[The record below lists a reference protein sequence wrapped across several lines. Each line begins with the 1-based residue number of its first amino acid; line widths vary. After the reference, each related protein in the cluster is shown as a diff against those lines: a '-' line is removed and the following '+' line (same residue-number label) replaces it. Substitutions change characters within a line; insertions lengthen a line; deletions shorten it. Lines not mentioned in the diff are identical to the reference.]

1 MLEKRRYPWLT
12 TCVVAVITLFMLF
25 PILWMVISSFK
36 APADILTMPPR
47 WFFVPTLDNYRA
59 VLFGQQEIAGGTF
72 PQVPDFPKHLTN
84 SVVIALTST
93 GLALLVGCPA
103 AYALARFRFRR
114 SKDLSFYVLS
124 IRMAPPFG
132 VLIPF
137 YILFSRMGLL
147 DTRFSLIVVYL
158 ALNLP
163 FVVWM
168 MRSFF
173 SEIPRELEE
182 ASMVD
187 GCTRWG
193 GFGRVALPLAL
204 PGLAATAIFCLIMTW
219 NEFLFALILTGTQA
233 KTAAVALYG
242 FVTFRDVLW
251 GPLFAAGTIVSIPVL
266 IFTLLVQKN
275 LVRGLTMG
283 AIK

>member
-1 MLEKRRYPWLT
+1 MAGHRPATRPAELT

-36 APADILTMPPR
+36 APADILTMPSR

-59 VLFGQQEIAGGTF
+59 VLFGQQKIAGGTF

-137 YILFSRMGLL
+137 YIQ
-147 DTRFSLIVVYL
+147 TVVESYL
-158 ALNLP
+158 GINEICLP
-163 FVVWM
+163 VGHFRAEKGSEHFFAYNVERVTGRTFVHGK
-168 MRSFF
+168 
-173 SEIPRELEE
+173 L
-182 ASMVD
+182 
-187 GCTRWG
+187 
-193 GFGRVALPLAL
+193 VALGVDIISRLQENEHERITGLMDRLGL
-204 PGLAATAIFCLIMTW
+204 PHSPKPTVCRRR
-219 NEFLFALILTGTQA
+219 
-233 KTAAVALYG
+233 K
-242 FVTFRDVLW
+242 
-251 GPLFAAGTIVSIPVL
+251 
-266 IFTLLVQKN
+266 
-275 LVRGLTMG
+275 
-283 AIK
+283 